1 MVFPTRNSKQYS
13 FRKLDLVRLRE
24 LGNKV
29 RCSERFYRDYGNLL
43 GIVKTKVDVG
53 LLETF
58 VQFYDTEYHC
68 FGFPDYQLVPTLEEY
83 SYWIDRP
90 VLDKVPFSGLERSPK
105 FSTIAKALHIT
116 TAEVEKHA
124 TTRGNLLGLPADF
137 LYKKAVF
144 FDEVSSADAFDAV
157 LALLIYGLV
166 LFPNVDNFIDVNAI
180 QIFLSKNPVPTLLA
194 DTYHSIHERTLAG
207 RGLILCCAPLLYR
220 WITSHLPRTPR
231 FTTNPENRLWSERL
245 MSLTPAEVVW
255 YDPAYDKG
263 TIIDSCGEFNNVPL
277 LGIRGGISYNP
288 VLARRQ
294 FRFPVERKPL
304 SIHLE
309 SIYYHNQKDTK
320 GMRHQIMRAWH
331 AIRRRDRGQLGKRT
345 GAVHEDYTQWVI
357 DRAMQLG
364 MPYKLPRFLSVIT
377 PAPPLPMTLETEK
390 EYQKRI
396 TELTEENASLRVE
409 YQEAVRENECV
420 MNMLEQNTWEL
431 RKKNEEIAR
440 LNDIIKE
447 KNAALD
453 RVPGMRKKRRDFFA
467 SSCSYSDDSTSEA

>member
-220 WITSHLPRTPR
+220 WITSHPPRTPR
-231 FTTNPENRLWSERL
+231 FTTNPENCLWSERL

-255 YDPAYDKG
+255 YDLAYDKG
-263 TIIDSCGEFNNVPL
+263 AIIDSCGEFNNVPL
-277 LGIRGGISYNP
+277 LGMRGGISYNP
-288 VLARRQ
+288 VLARR
-294 FRFPVERKPL
+294 
-304 SIHLE
+304 
-309 SIYYHNQKDTK
+309 
-320 GMRHQIMRAWH
+320 
-331 AIRRRDRGQLGKRT
+331 
-345 GAVHEDYTQWVI
+345 
-357 DRAMQLG
+357 
-364 MPYKLPRFLSVIT
+364 
-377 PAPPLPMTLETEK
+377 
-390 EYQKRI
+390 
-396 TELTEENASLRVE
+396 
-409 YQEAVRENECV
+409 
-420 MNMLEQNTWEL
+420 
-431 RKKNEEIAR
+431 
-440 LNDIIKE
+440 
-447 KNAALD
+447 
-453 RVPGMRKKRRDFFA
+453 
-467 SSCSYSDDSTSEA
+467 